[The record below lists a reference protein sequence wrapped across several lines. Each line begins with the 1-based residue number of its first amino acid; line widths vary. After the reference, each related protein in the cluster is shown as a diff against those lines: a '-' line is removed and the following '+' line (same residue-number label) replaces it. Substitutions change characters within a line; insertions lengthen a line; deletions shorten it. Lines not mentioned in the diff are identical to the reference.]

1 MIIYPTIELQKG
13 RCVSLNRGRLDE
25 PMIWHVDPVE
35 KAREFAVAGAEWMQ
49 ITDFDA
55 IVGDDCNEDLIAE
68 IILTAGIP
76 VQIAGG
82 IRTQEQVSGWIEK
95 GAGRVVIGTLAA
107 LDPVLVKRL
116 ARLYPDQIV
125 LAVDVWQGKVM
136 TEGWKTSSAFE
147 PAAFLEEFDGV
158 PFAAII
164 ITDIDADVEDTE
176 ASLSLVSALVGRTR
190 TPVIAN
196 GLVRVADDVSRL
208 KYAGNVAG
216 AIVSRALF
224 RKSLS
229 LEEALAAARS
239 EVESVAEFI

>member
-35 KAREFAVAGAEWMQ
+35 KAREFATTGAEWLQ

-55 IVGDDCNEDLIAE
+55 IVGDDCNEELISE
-68 IILTAGIP
+68 IILSAGIP

-82 IRTQEQVSGWIEK
+82 VRTQEQVDRWIEK

-107 LDPVLVKRL
+107 RDPELLKRM

-158 PFAAII
+158 PFAAVI

-176 ASLSLVSALVGRTR
+176 ASLSLVSALVARTR
-190 TPVIAN
+190 TPVIAS

-224 RKSLS
+224 RKTLS
-229 LEEALAAARS
+229 LEEALAAAQP